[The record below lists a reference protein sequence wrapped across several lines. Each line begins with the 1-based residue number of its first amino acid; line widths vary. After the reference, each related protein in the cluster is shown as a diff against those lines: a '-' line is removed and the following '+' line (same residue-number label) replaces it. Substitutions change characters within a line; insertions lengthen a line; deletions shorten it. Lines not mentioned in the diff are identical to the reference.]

1 MHELKRIQGT
11 RIVATPTALDSA
23 RWPDDAL
30 TLRLAADEIFVTTT
44 VTADR
49 IDDPHAIV
57 APDGGFAGL
66 WLSTPEALDFLER
79 TCEWELPHARPA
91 FAQGMVAGL
100 PVKLW
105 LEEEKILFVVA
116 APYAD
121 ELAERMALRA
131 DCQSHK
137 LGKKQNSRT

>member
-11 RIVATPTALDSA
+11 RIVATPAALDSA
-23 RWPDDAL
+23 RWPSDAL
-30 TLRLAADEIFVTTT
+30 ALRLAADEIFVTTQ
-44 VTADR
+44 VAADL

-66 WLSTPEALDFLER
+66 WLPTAEARDFLER
-79 TCEWELPHARPA
+79 TCEWELPSARPA

-105 LEEEKILFVVA
+105 LEEEKILFIVA
-116 APYAD
+116 APYAH
-121 ELAERMALRA
+121 ELAERM
-131 DCQSHK
+131 D
-137 LGKKQNSRT
+137 